1 MADGNWRKLFADLAF
16 WPIQY
21 ALGLHRVTVFN
32 SPGLALQLTAYNLLG
47 IKRRFDLRLY
57 DFHIAIRSGTPDLVV
72 AMESLGA
79 ELEVITKGVEPP
91 VGGLIIDA
99 GGYIGTSAIKLATAF
114 PGCKIISIE
123 PSTENLAVLRKNV
136 ASFPNISV
144 RHAALATDNSGAVL
158 RTAGSGEW
166 GFTILANVEAG
177 TPGNEIERIP
187 TTTIE
192 QILAHEQQDR
202 LFVLKLDVEGA
213 ELAILA
219 EARPWMSRTDIVIAE
234 LHEKLAPGV
243 EVAFNAATMG
253 RANRRLPGE
262 KVLSLHPDV
271 TCRL

>member
-1 MADGNWRKLFADLAF
+1 MADGYWRRLFADLAF

-21 ALGLHRVTVFN
+21 ALGLYRVTVFN

-47 IKRRFDLRLY
+47 IKRRFDIRLY
-57 DFHIAIRSGTPDLVV
+57 EFQVVIRSGTPDLVV

-79 ELEVITKGVEPP
+79 ELEIITKGVESPAA
-91 VGGLIIDA
+91 GLIIDA
-99 GGYIGTSAIKLATAF
+99 GGYIGTSAMKLATAF
-114 PGCKIISIE
+114 PNCKIITIE
-123 PSTENLAVLRKNV
+123 PSSENLAILRRNV
-136 ASFPNISV
+136 AGHPNISV
-144 RHAALATDNSGAVL
+144 VHAALATNEAGAIL

-166 GFTILANVEAG
+166 GFTILASAESG
-177 TPGNEIERIP
+177 PTGSEIERIP

-213 ELAILA
+213 ELAILS
-219 EARPWMSRTDIVIAE
+219 EAKPWLSRTDIVVAE
-234 LHEKLAPGV
+234 LHEQLAPGV
-243 EVAFNAATMG
+243 EVAFARATLG